1 LSDKI
6 LAVRDYNLDIVLG
19 KKETVRA
26 LSGINFSLERGQT
39 LGLIGETGC
48 GKTLT
53 AKSVISLL
61 PKIMKPSGEIVLD
74 GTNLLNCTESELVTI
89 RRRKIG
95 YIPQNAMNSL
105 DPLFSVRDQMYEV
118 IGGEIKEKSVK
129 EEKCRTA
136 LRNVELDPDKV
147 LRMRPFELSG
157 GMLQRVLL
165 AMALVRDPALI
176 IADEITTALDVVTQI
191 KILKL
196 MRRLQEENG
205 LSLLVITHD
214 MRVASALCHEICVMY
229 LGRIV
234 EYSTSESLLNS
245 PKHPYTQALLK
256 AKPRIGA
263 TELVAIQGTVPGL
276 GQMPTGCKFH
286 PRCPYSFEM
295 CPKVEP
301 RLLLSNGTKVACHL
315 YKEDP

>member
-6 LAVRDYNLDIVLG
+6 LAVRDYNLDIVLD

-118 IGGEIKEKSVK
+118 IGSEVKEKSVK
-129 EEKCRTA
+129 EEKCRTT
-136 LRNVELDPDKV
+136 LRNVELEPDKV

-214 MRVASALCHEICVMY
+214 MRVASALCHDICVMY